1 MKRRV
6 LSVFLVIFI
15 VSQSLAFGAVEI
27 YKIGEKYKDKQPV
40 KIYIG
45 KFTNE
50 TGKNQITEQ
59 AFKKA
64 LEASIENR
72 QSMSFDVVKTP
83 GDSILQVAG
92 VMMKYEYMHRGPFKV
107 NPSVGGLLLETAA
120 TASHN
125 YVEMMVKYTV
135 TDTGTGKVVWERTLS
150 DYIKK
155 DMTPAESIPRIY
167 DKITRDFLSKCFGKP
182 K

>member
-1 MKRRV
+1 MKIRV
-6 LSVFLVIFI
+6 LRVLLAMVMI
-15 VSQSLAFGAVEI
+15 SQYPAYAAVEI
-27 YKIGEKYKDKQPV
+27 YKIGDKYKDRQPV
-40 KIYIG
+40 KVYIG
-45 KFTNE
+45 GFTNE

-64 LEASIENR
+64 LGTSLENR
-72 QSMSFDVVKTP
+72 KSMSFDVVKTP
-83 GDSILQVAG
+83 DDSILQVSG
-92 VMMKYEYMHRGPFKV
+92 VIMKYQYMHRGPFKV

-135 TDTGTGKVVWERTLS
+135 TDTKSGKVVWERTLS
-150 DYIKK
+150 DYVKK
-155 DMTPAESIPRIY
+155 NMTPDQSIPIIY